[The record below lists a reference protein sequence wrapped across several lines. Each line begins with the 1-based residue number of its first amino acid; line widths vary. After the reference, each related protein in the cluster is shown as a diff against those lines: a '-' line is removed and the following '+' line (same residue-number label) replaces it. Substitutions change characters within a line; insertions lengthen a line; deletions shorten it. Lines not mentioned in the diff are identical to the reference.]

1 MKHYKYLDTT
11 SIFLAL
17 LGNRPSHCKIQL
29 FFLQAIFSQHA
40 KFKRIRAVSTHQCY
54 MRCGPFWHKSKLAV
68 SVPLLVILFP
78 FTTIGSANLGSSQSL
93 RWKENQVKMGGSSN
107 QMILPIFLSLWHR
120 FLLQHW
126 LQCTQAEQRRQRRC
140 RRLSTSQLPRIGFYE
155 FRVLGKAHFCEFLV
169 LDVNHFNSSA
179 MLSCSSRK
187 VNRLGRALRQCDV
200 HIAVRVATVLHFKI
214 RKLWI

>member
-40 KFKRIRAVSTHQCY
+40 KFKRIRAVPTHQCY
-54 MRCGPFWHKSKLAV
+54 IRCGPFWHKSKLAV

-107 QMILPIFLSLWHR
+107 QMILPIFSLT
-120 FLLQHW
+120 L
-126 LQCTQAEQRRQRRC
+126 A
-140 RRLSTSQLPRIGFYE
+140 S
-155 FRVLGKAHFCEFLV
+155 VLAAALTAV
-169 LDVNHFNSSA
+169 Y
-179 MLSCSSRK
+179 SSRAK
-187 VNRLGRALRQCDV
+187 KTKKMQTPV
-200 HIAVRVATVLHFKI
+200 HKSTA
-214 RKLWI
+214 